1 MGCATVPTSLSAK
14 DRGVEKGHVAQGLDA
29 FHLAASQADA
39 SAYLGWLAPN
49 AIFVG
54 TDATEHWDRKAFA
67 DYVNRYFGKGKG
79 WKMSVEW
86 RRVILSSTG
95 QVAWFEEK
103 LRHAKYGPL
112 RGSGVMEKLKGQWKV
127 AQYVL
132 SFPIPNDKA
141 KQVIDLI
148 RKKKG
153 H

>member
-1 MGCATVPTSLSAK
+1 MRRLAEFVPVLMTVCCMGCATVPTSLSAK

-86 RRVILSSTG
+86 RRVILWLFLGGLADRTT
-95 QVAWFEEK
+95 
-103 LRHAKYGPL
+103 H
-112 RGSGVMEKLKGQWKV
+112 SGTM
-127 AQYVL
+127 
-132 SFPIPNDKA
+132 F
-141 KQVIDLI
+141 
-148 RKKKG
+148 
-153 H
+153 